1 MFSLFHTFY
10 VPSLCAPRLCTY
22 STLRPQG
29 SENPAEELRCVL
41 AVIRHGDRT
50 PKQVQWKRG
59 LFQCLVGEGASLP
72 GGKAGAVERRV
83 AREAP
88 RLSGLV
94 GGGAAS
100 LPGGKAKSFHT
111 SPPDGYASL

>member
-1 MFSLFHTFY
+1 MVGESVGTARQTHAAYTKSLDPSPLSHTFY

-50 PKQVQWKRG
+50 PKQVRWK
-59 LFQCLVGEGASLP
+59 
-72 GGKAGAVERRV
+72 
-83 AREAP
+83 
-88 RLSGLV
+88 
-94 GGGAAS
+94 GGGM
-100 LPGGKAKSFHT
+100 
-111 SPPDGYASL
+111 